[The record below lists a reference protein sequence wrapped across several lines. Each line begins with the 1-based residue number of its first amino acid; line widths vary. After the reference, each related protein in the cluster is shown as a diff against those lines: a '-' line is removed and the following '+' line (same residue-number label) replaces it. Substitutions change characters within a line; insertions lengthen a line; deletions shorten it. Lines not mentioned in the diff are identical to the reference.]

1 MALSLPE
8 DDEHQIK
15 DKVFDQIP
23 LDDLKSDFE
32 LSILIEFL
40 DIKHLAKDDL
50 ADSLEKFDNFDDFKR
65 KEGQSIHDIDVK
77 NRKEKHVT
85 TTWNSGI

>member
-1 MALSLPE
+1 MKRNNRSGEGYAGIAVALSLPE

-50 ADSLEKFDNFDDFKR
+50 ADSLEK
-65 KEGQSIHDIDVK
+65 I
-77 NRKEKHVT
+77 
-85 TTWNSGI
+85 